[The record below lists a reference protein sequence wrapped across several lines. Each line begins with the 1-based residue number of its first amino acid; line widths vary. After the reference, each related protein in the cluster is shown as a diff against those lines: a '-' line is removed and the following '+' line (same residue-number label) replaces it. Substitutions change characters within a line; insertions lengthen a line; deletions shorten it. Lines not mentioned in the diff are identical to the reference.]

1 MAENVNK
8 QIQVPEEYIR
18 KAEHFWEDP
27 QNIMRLLDLLFLYD
41 EDSDKKQVCS

>member
-1 MAENVNK
+1 MDREKCEVTEE
-8 QIQVPEEYIR
+8 QVR

-41 EDSDKKQVCS
+41 DSDKKQVCS